1 MFKILINKLLIFL
14 YDYLIGDS
22 ELLIRIYICLFVL
35 FIVVKGNLRV
45 IKVVFERKKCLFI
58 YLI

>member
-45 IKVVFERKKCLFI
+45 IKVVFERKNVCLYI
-58 YLI
+58 